1 MRSKSGRGGGGRRWL
16 GRLILFLLLAGI
28 AGYLT
33 RASWL
38 PQIGL
43 LLINNQEPLRA
54 DAILVLAGDDRGDRL
69 LRAAELSQ
77 AGYGPLVY
85 VSGSGGVF
93 GQDSSELARRYA
105 VAKGY
110 PEGIFRNLQ
119 HDADS
124 TREEAAMALRR
135 LRADGV
141 KRLNVVTSDYHSA
154 RTARVFRRLAGDI
167 EFRVVASRS
176 WNFQYDNWWQTRRS
190 QKMLFLEYTKSVADL
205 FGI

>member
-1 MRSKSGRGGGGRRWL
+1 MRSKAGGGGRRRWL
-16 GRLILFLLLAGI
+16 GRFLLFLLLAGI

-33 RASWL
+33 SSFWL

-43 LLINNQEPLRA
+43 FLVNNQEPLRA

-69 LRAAELSQ
+69 LRAAELSRS
-77 AGYGPLVY
+77 GFGPVVY
-85 VSGSGGVF
+85 ISGSGGLF
-93 GQDSSELARRYA
+93 GQDYSELARQYGI
-105 VAKGY
+105 AKGY
-110 PEGIFRNLQ
+110 PAGMFRNFQ

-124 TREEAAMALRR
+124 TREEAALALER
-135 LRADGV
+135 LRTDGV

-154 RTARVFRRLAGDI
+154 RTRRVFARLAGDM

-176 WNFQYDNWWQTRRS
+176 WNFQYDNWWQLRRS
-190 QKMLFLEYTKSVADL
+190 QKMVLLEYTKTLADV

>member
-1 MRSKSGRGGGGRRWL
+1 MRSKAGASGRRRWL
-16 GRLILFLLLAGI
+16 GRLVLFLLLAGI

-33 RASWL
+33 RTSWL
-38 PQIGL
+38 PQVGL
-43 LLINNQEPLRA
+43 FLINNQEPLRA

-69 LRAAELSQ
+69 LRAAELAQ
-77 AGYGPLVY
+77 AGFGPVVY

-93 GQDSSELARRYA
+93 GQNYSELARQYA
-105 VAKGY
+105 IAKGY
-110 PEGIFRNLQ
+110 PAGVFRNLQ

-124 TREEAAMALRR
+124 TREEAALALER

-141 KRLNVVTSDYHSA
+141 RRLNVVTSDYHSA
-154 RTARVFRRLAGDI
+154 RTRRVFARLAGNI

-190 QKMLFLEYTKSVADL
+190 QKMVFLEYTKTLADV